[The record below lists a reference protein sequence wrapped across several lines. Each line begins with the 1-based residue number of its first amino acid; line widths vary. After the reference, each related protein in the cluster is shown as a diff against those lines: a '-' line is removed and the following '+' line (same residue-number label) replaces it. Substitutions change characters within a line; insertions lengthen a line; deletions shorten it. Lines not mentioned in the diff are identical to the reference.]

1 MMSLYFLKMEQ
12 VRYMPKLE
20 NKILD
25 KEAMIQAL
33 DDCLV
38 TEDDMLKGE
47 EFWTSLEDPFPPWQ
61 EIQ

>member
-1 MMSLYFLKMEQ
+1 MRQELVFIGQSLNEKAIT
-12 VRYMPKLE
+12 
-20 NKILD
+20 N
-25 KEAMIQAL
+25 AL

-47 EFWTSLEDPFPPWQ
+47 EFWINLNDPFPPWQ

>member
-1 MMSLYFLKMEQ
+1 MEQ

-61 EIQ
+61 EI

>member
-61 EIQ
+61 EI